1 MRDEAFRP
9 DCRVGFSCLG
19 KYDVCFLLF
28 FCNYVFTNIAN
39 NNIICIK
46 KSLKNIFINMK
57 ERLALRLRGA
67 LSYAFCSYVGLVL
80 FQVHVHLR
88 EREVYTFLR

>member
-1 MRDEAFRP
+1 
-9 DCRVGFSCLG
+9 
-19 KYDVCFLLF
+19 
-28 FCNYVFTNIAN
+28 
-39 NNIICIK
+39 
-46 KSLKNIFINMK
+46 MK

>member
-1 MRDEAFRP
+1 
-9 DCRVGFSCLG
+9 
-19 KYDVCFLLF
+19 
-28 FCNYVFTNIAN
+28 
-39 NNIICIK
+39 
-46 KSLKNIFINMK
+46 MK
-57 ERLALRLRGA
+57 ERLATSMRDA